1 MRRATTNQSSGV
13 PDDRRRKTFDE
24 HVDVMLVHFK
34 EQLLRAHEREMGWF
48 LGSGGSSAGSK
59 KPTREQEFMSPI
71 LTSSLAL
78 SDGPWS
84 RATLPGQSTLQPK
97 PPKCSGEAAVER
109 VTSTSS
115 YVSSRASRRSRVRA
129 IAALGEQGSDEVVQ
143 AAARAVA
150 ASQLRTSSTA
160 SSMVSQGT
168 VTTLSETTANRVV
181 LNWAD
186 ITTRLLMD
194 SDVPMFNLHP
204 RWNSTA
210 SSTLTPRELRDYDGD
225 NMRASRSLASA
236 SMDYE
241 PNPQSEG
248 PSDRRKL
255 CSIHPH
261 SNARL
266 AWTVLTFLAWTF
278 EFVTVPLEL
287 SSEISIYNRPLLAWC
302 LMFIWT
308 LDIFLSFRTGVYVEG
323 RLHMDFRTIAREY
336 AKSWLLLDL
345 SVVIVEYV
353 AVITQQITPSTVSL
367 LRSFRFFR
375 LVKMLRFKRLH
386 SMLNEILFERA
397 KVLTVNISVFKTCL
411 AYLAGLHMLA
421 CFWLFLRTSTSTG
434 REHFA
439 EHGVVLGEMSDTTH
453 AYLISI
459 HWALDFL
466 LWCEI
471 DLIESQTDQV
481 IAALARLIGFVG
493 TSIFLARIAFLVQQY
508 VDSRLNNLQDVC
520 SHFLET
526 HSISTDL
533 SVRMKKF
540 VISCY
545 QQSWLESKLQ
555 EELALFSKMPKSL
568 QTDLY
573 EESRGPF
580 LVKSA
585 FLLEYQERFR
595 PCFRHICCEGLV
607 EVVAQRQEVI
617 FSNGH
622 HSTSM
627 LCLVSGM
634 YSYKLARK
642 HTLLG
647 HLGQLLAPRTLRA
660 RSTPVGPARAICE
673 IALWTNWLHTG
684 TLQVLQSGY
693 YYTVSADV
701 LGNILAAYPE
711 AHRTAVAYGR
721 LVVIQLH
728 HVRNDCTDLTPLE
741 IDFSQLRKVTARF
754 LTSGHMIFLSHFKKE
769 AGTEA
774 ALMQDALMNK
784 IQTDPHHPAHYLEH
798 PVFLDSENLEDLT
811 KLRDHIQKSKNMVIL
826 LTPGIFE
833 RPWCL
838 VEMVSAFKQGKNI
851 VPVEIQKPDMK
862 FEYPDEDFLADLS
875 YGAFFS
881 ETDMQ
886 IFAVEQIELSEIE
899 AATRHILT
907 KISVTF
913 SPHKASSI
921 RDVEI
926 RAILQ
931 RRSVHLFLFFTDE
944 HDLSSRCPERSSTA
958 QATMALKISTG
969 SAQLPELPGQTDRCP
984 QGGVAAPIRP
994 MLQKELGQP
1003 QYLASPRSA
1012 AQALRELARQKR
1024 WSQAIEVFHAMQE
1037 TAIEANVF
1045 HLSSV
1050 MSACEKA
1057 SAWQHALGMFFG
1069 CSASVDLDTVCFN
1082 AAISACGRCVQWPT
1096 ALQLLD
1102 MLSANSQPNTVSYNS
1117 TISVCGKSSCWARAL
1132 WTFTS
1137 MRGARIDQDQISH
1150 NAVISAGEWDRAL
1163 MLLTSMSQHQL
1174 APDVVSYGAT
1184 ISACE
1189 KGGQW
1194 QAALAVLQSL
1204 LEDRLAPSDIC
1215 WNAAISACEKCGQW
1229 QGALLLLE
1237 SMPSS
1242 GVTPDV
1248 VSFNAAISA
1257 CAKGGRWEQALALL
1271 HSATRAE
1278 VITFNAA
1285 ISACEK
1291 AGRWQHALAL
1301 LAVMP
1306 EKSIRRDVITYNS
1319 VMAALKNAGQWE
1331 TTMQLMQLMC
1341 AAGMPLRTSTYV
1353 MSIDACG
1360 KASLWQLAVDMISD
1374 MFLRSLPADD
1384 FCFHAAI
1391 SACEQGGF
1399 WQQALGLVAD
1409 MQLRKLNADG
1419 ICWGSVLHAMKLA
1432 GREDLAQKTL
1442 ERLRQRWAQPSA
1454 RQVAGPIG
1462 TSMKKLAPDVV
1473 IGDGVLAVFKPAGCT
1488 SESML
1493 ERLLAKWRAGGWQ
1506 GELTLVS
1513 RLDLPT
1519 SGVLPLALG
1528 GQADGPTQYLD
1539 AQYAARQVSKE
1550 YLCLAAGQSLG
1561 PRGARA
1567 SIDTPL
1573 LVSRSWGE
1581 RLGKRVE
1588 ASAAGKQAQT
1598 KLRILELFDIPPELG
1613 GVEALALLAVRPMT
1627 GRLHQIRVHLASLGS
1642 PIVGDNAYGGCS
1654 LAGSRLFLHCRSVS
1668 LKDLSGSPFKP
1679 KYPLPEDLQR
1689 VLADLRPQSKDLEE
1703 RSARPCVSQHS
1714 VRQPNTPGS
1723 RPNSAGDATP
1733 SRSGT
1738 MKRNNSMTR
1747 LPDEAPI
1754 VAEKGYCPDS
1764 P

>member
-1 MRRATTNQSSGV
+1 MTRRATTNQSSGV

-84 RATLPGQSTLQPK
+84 RSTLPGQSTLQPQ

-109 VTSTSS
+109 VTSISS
-115 YVSSRASRRSRVRA
+115 YMSSRASRRSRVRA

-150 ASQLRTSSTA
+150 ASQLRASSTA

-241 PNPQSEG
+241 PNPQPEG
-248 PSDRRKL
+248 PGGRYKL

-278 EFVTVPLEL
+278 EFITVPLEL

-434 REHFA
+434 RDHFA
-439 EHGVVLGEMSDTTH
+439 QHGVLIGEMSDTTH

-471 DLIESQTDQV
+471 DLIDSQTDQV

-520 SHFLET
+520 NHFLET

-555 EELALFSKMPKSL
+555 EELALFSKMPKRL

-595 PCFRHICCEGLV
+595 PCFRHLCCEGLV

-622 HSTSM
+622 HATSM

-647 HLGQLLAPRTLRA
+647 HLGQLLAPRSLRA

-711 AHRTAVAYGR
+711 AHRTAVAFGR

-741 IDFSQLRKVTARF
+741 IDFTQLRKVTARF

-811 KLRDHIQKSKNMVIL
+811 KLRDHIHKSKNMVIL

-899 AATRHILT
+899 AAIRHILT

-913 SPHKASSI
+913 SPHKAS
-921 RDVEI
+921 
-926 RAILQ
+926 ILAHT
-931 RRSVHLFLFFTDE
+931 SVLQEGEGAAVGGRNWPVVLSE
-944 HDLSSRCPERSSTA
+944 HGSSNH
-958 QATMALKISTG
+958 
-969 SAQLPELPGQTDRCP
+969 GQTDRCP
-984 QGGVAAPIRP
+984 QGGRTDIVEAPGEIS
-994 MLQKELGQP
+994 GA
-1003 QYLASPRSA
+1003 Y
-1012 AQALRELARQKR
+1012 
-1024 WSQAIEVFHAMQE
+1024 E
-1037 TAIEANVF
+1037 TE
-1045 HLSSV
+1045 
-1050 MSACEKA
+1050 
-1057 SAWQHALGMFFG
+1057 
-1069 CSASVDLDTVCFN
+1069 VDLDTVCFN
-1082 AAISACGRCVQWPT
+1082 SAISACGRCVQWPT

-1102 MLSANSQPNTVSYNS
+1102 LLSANSQPNTVSYNS

-1137 MRGARIDQDQISH
+1137 MSGARIDQDRISH
-1150 NAVISAGEWDRAL
+1150 NAVISAFEKAGEWDRAL
-1163 MLLTSMSQHQL
+1163 MLLTSMSQHRL

-1229 QGALLLLE
+1229 QGALLLLD
-1237 SMPSS
+1237 SMPSA

-1257 CAKGGRWEQALALL
+1257 CEKGACWEQALALL
-1271 HSATRAE
+1271 RIPH
-1278 VITFNAA
+1278 
-1285 ISACEK
+1285 
-1291 AGRWQHALAL
+1291 HA
-1301 LAVMP
+1301 
-1306 EKSIRRDVITYNS
+1306 RRS
-1319 VMAALKNAGQWE
+1319 
-1331 TTMQLMQLMC
+1331 
-1341 AAGMPLRTSTYV
+1341 S
-1353 MSIDACG
+1353 
-1360 KASLWQLAVDMISD
+1360 
-1374 MFLRSLPADD
+1374 RS
-1384 FCFHAAI
+1384 
-1391 SACEQGGF
+1391 
-1399 WQQALGLVAD
+1399 
-1409 MQLRKLNADG
+1409 M
-1419 ICWGSVLHAMKLA
+1419 
-1432 GREDLAQKTL
+1432 
-1442 ERLRQRWAQPSA
+1442 QPSVHA
-1454 RQVAGPIG
+1454 RKVVAGSMRWPCW
-1462 TSMKKLAPDVV
+1462 TSCPK
-1473 IGDGVLAVFKPAGCT
+1473 
-1488 SESML
+1488 
-1493 ERLLAKWRAGGWQ
+1493 
-1506 GELTLVS
+1506 
-1513 RLDLPT
+1513 
-1519 SGVLPLALG
+1519 
-1528 GQADGPTQYLD
+1528 
-1539 AQYAARQVSKE
+1539 
-1550 YLCLAAGQSLG
+1550 
-1561 PRGARA
+1561 RA
-1567 SIDTPL
+1567 S
-1573 LVSRSWGE
+1573 
-1581 RLGKRVE
+1581 
-1588 ASAAGKQAQT
+1588 
-1598 KLRILELFDIPPELG
+1598 
-1613 GVEALALLAVRPMT
+1613 AVT
-1627 GRLHQIRVHLASLGS
+1627 LS
-1642 PIVGDNAYGGCS
+1642 PTT
-1654 LAGSRLFLHCRSVS
+1654 L
-1668 LKDLSGSPFKP
+1668 
-1679 KYPLPEDLQR
+1679 
-1689 VLADLRPQSKDLEE
+1689 
-1703 RSARPCVSQHS
+1703 
-1714 VRQPNTPGS
+1714 
-1723 RPNSAGDATP
+1723 
-1733 SRSGT
+1733 
-1738 MKRNNSMTR
+1738 
-1747 LPDEAPI
+1747 
-1754 VAEKGYCPDS
+1754 
-1764 P
+1764 